1 MKTIFLNGTIKDI
14 QYFLAEDDEFGIQE
28 LDGILVVDRIAYP
41 GDSIKYSLDTALVD
55 MYDLFRDMLFEDI
68 DQYYKEVSSLP
79 IWVQAAGQNSDMP
92 ISADTFTHYINKSN
106 IPNLFRHLYLVDCQF
121 LIGTVQNLLYA
132 METSFISFYQ
142 LIASISFSRD
152 YSDFTDENG
161 TLYVL
166 GPQSTQVS
174 NTIETYFTKTYS
186 ILDLMC
192 KICYEIQ
199 NLQTEFNE
207 YQKTRSSKVLWGSKN
222 KLQING
228 AKGTI
233 FENCDMISSIV
244 AIRNEIVHNGTWEL
258 NPKVFIRFENGEE
271 AERYMLFPDMEQGHL
286 ATVKSRKHFFSSNIK
301 INALLPTIHL
311 EFKRRLLATLE
322 TIRCVYVR

>member
-1 MKTIFLNGTIKDI
+1 
-14 QYFLAEDDEFGIQE
+14 
-28 LDGILVVDRIAYP
+28 
-41 GDSIKYSLDTALVD
+41 
-55 MYDLFRDMLFEDI
+55 
-68 DQYYKEVSSLP
+68 
-79 IWVQAAGQNSDMP
+79 
-92 ISADTFTHYINKSN
+92 
-106 IPNLFRHLYLVDCQF
+106 
-121 LIGTVQNLLYA
+121 
-132 METSFISFYQ
+132 METSFVSFYQ

-152 YSDFTDENG
+152 YSDFTDENR
-161 TLYVL
+161 TLYIL

-301 INALLPTIHL
+301 IKSLLPTIHL